1 MCLLRLPEKEKRY
14 QSGPTYWKTNFSL
27 SLRKENLSPQEF
39 ALRAEQRLETAPRNC
54 TAMLSQIREAL
65 NMPTD
70 NKQLLRLKRMSKSP
84 HWGGEVHNRE
94 EGEIGEK
101 MLGGGRYRWEGIF
114 FKGAWGIWRTLWSCD
129 PLQSPGTPG
138 SPGMRLPS
146 AWLHLTKK
154 VRNQPLTHF
163 KLPVLPNILS
173 NLLEALTLVYS
184 PTHVDT
190 SIKTRYVRN

>member
-39 ALRAEQRLETAPRNC
+39 VLRVEQRLETAPRNC
-54 TAMLSQIREAL
+54 TAMLSQIREEL

-114 FKGAWGIWRTLWSCD
+114 FKGAWGIWRTLWSPSVSWDSWVSWDETPFSLAALNQESAESTFDTFQVTRLAKHLIQSSWGSHLSLFAD
-129 PLQSPGTPG
+129 P
-138 SPGMRLPS
+138 R
-146 AWLHLTKK
+146 WHK
-154 VRNQPLTHF
+154 
-163 KLPVLPNILS
+163 
-173 NLLEALTLVYS
+173 Y
-184 PTHVDT
+184 
-190 SIKTRYVRN
+190 